1 MSLNSNRITLSKS
14 TLQSSGYVVAS
25 ISNMNNC
32 LAAVAAKQ
40 LELKKLLNFVKYV
53 NSNKIFFETIR
64 YFPCRK

>member
-1 MSLNSNRITLSKS
+1 MSLNSNRIALSKS
-14 TLQSSGYVVAS
+14 ILQSSGYVVAS

-32 LAAVAAKQ
+32 LAAVAAKKSA
-40 LELKKLLNFVKYV
+40 LKKLLNFVKYV

>member
-1 MSLNSNRITLSKS
+1 MSLNANRIAFSKS
-14 TLQSSGYVVAS
+14 ALQSSGYVAAR

-40 LELKKLLNFVKYV
+40 SELKKLLNFVKYV